1 MKIIP
6 LSPPKTENRSQ
17 INSANAVET
26 KFKEL
31 QTDINT
37 VGLWHFN
44 EGSSTT
50 AYDSSGNSNN
60 GTLTNGPVW
69 NGPLDTQ
76 VGLGK
81 SSLKFDDAN
90 GYVTTADAASLDLA
104 TNGTIEAWVRPNA
117 IEDNNWIV
125 CKASNYCMGLNSTG
139 AILYTGFRPK

>member
-1 MKIIP
+1 MP
-6 LSPPKTENRSQ
+6 LKQ
-17 INSANAVET
+17 
-26 KFKEL
+26 FKEL

-44 EGSSTT
+44 EGSGPRPTMPP
-50 AYDSSGNSNN
+50 AIKYRH
-60 GTLTNGPVW
+60 LTNGPVW
-69 NGPLDTQ
+69 NGPMDTQ

-117 IEDNNWIV
+117 IKDNNWII

-139 AILYTGFRPK
+139 LF